1 MAREPAQPLPPRT
14 SPRLSWNS
22 GSRCWVWMPCARG
35 PKREM
40 WMTETRDLEGGFK
53 PFCAHFP
60 VLTHLPHLHTTGTW
74 GHTRIYLVS
83 STDTLP
89 MTLSPPCLPRPTHL
103 PVSSCCLAPIHPH
116 PHKGVIPTDMCPPVP
131 GQWSAPAR
139 KSRWCPSLPSSEF
152 RDVMWVA

>member
-1 MAREPAQPLPPRT
+1 
-14 SPRLSWNS
+14 
-22 GSRCWVWMPCARG
+22 MPCARG

-40 WMTETRDLEGGFK
+40 WMSETRDLEGGFK

-60 VLTHLPHLHTTGTW
+60 VLTHLPDLHTTGTW
-74 GHTRIYLVS
+74 GHTRIYLDS

-89 MTLSPPCLPRPTHL
+89 MTLSPPVSAQAHTFTRVILLPCTNPPPPPQGSTYTF
-103 PVSSCCLAPIHPH
+103 
-116 PHKGVIPTDMCPPVP
+116 IPTDMCPLVP

-139 KSRWCPSLPSSEF
+139 KSRWCPSLPSSVF